1 MQETH
6 EARTIHFIHFFVK
19 KTGFDAPKRRK
30 IGFCTA
36 TKEIKMDGFAAE
48 KSKKVVSKN
57 ENWVFAAAE
66 SEKVVFEAT
75 KN

>member
-1 MQETH
+1 
-6 EARTIHFIHFFVK
+6 
-19 KTGFDAPKRRK
+19 
-30 IGFCTA
+30 
-36 TKEIKMDGFAAE
+36 MDGFAAE